1 MSSKSRLSSGI
12 STDLFADLEPPKPA
26 IEVIAQDAVL
36 LRGLIS
42 SHEQQ
47 LLHEIQNILN
57 LAPLRQVTTPSGLKM
72 SVTMSNC
79 GDVGW
84 VSDRR
89 GYRYETRDPD
99 TGQPWPSLPALF
111 IQLAQNSAALA
122 GYPNFSPDACLI
134 NRYVPGARMSLHQD
148 KDERDF
154 NAPIV
159 SVSLGLPAVFLFG
172 GLQRVDKA
180 LRIGL
185 EHGDIVVWG
194 GSNRLAFHGIAP
206 LAEGQHPL
214 LGSQR
219 INLTFRKAH

>member
-12 STDLFADLEPPKPA
+12 STDLFADLAPPKPA

-36 LRGLIS
+36 LRGLIT

-172 GLQRVDKA
+172 GLQRGDKA

-219 INLTFRKAH
+219 LNLTFRKAH

>member
-1 MSSKSRLSSGI
+1 MSYTSRLGSGI
-12 STDLFADLEPPKPA
+12 TADLFADLEPQKPDVE
-26 IEVIAQDAVL
+26 IITQNAVL
-36 LRGLIS
+36 LRGLITPY
-42 SHEQQ
+42 EQQ
-47 LLHEIQNILN
+47 LIQEIQNILK
-57 LAPLRQVTTPSGLKM
+57 LAPLRAVTTPSGLKM

-89 GYRYETRDPD
+89 GYRYEASDPNS
-99 TGQPWPSLPALF
+99 GKPWPAIPPLF
-111 IQLAQNSAALA
+111 IQIAQHAAGLA
-122 GYPNFSPDACLI
+122 GYADFSPDACLI

-159 SVSLGLPAVFLFG
+159 SISLGLPAVFLFG
-172 GLQRVDKA
+172 GLQRSDKA

-206 LAEGQHPL
+206 LADGQHPL

-219 INLTFRKAH
+219 LNLTFRKAL

>member
-1 MSSKSRLSSGI
+1 MSPNSTMVSGVT
-12 STDLFADLEPPKPA
+12 SDLFADLEPPKPA

-36 LRGLIS
+36 LRGLIT

-47 LLHEIQNILN
+47 LLHEIHNILN

-89 GYRYETRDPD
+89 GYRYEACDPNS
-99 TGQPWPSLPALF
+99 GKPWPGIPPLF
-111 IQLAQNSAALA
+111 IQLAQNAAALA
-122 GYPNFSPDACLI
+122 GYPNFTPDACLI
-134 NRYVPGARMSLHQD
+134 NRYAPGARMSLHQD
-148 KDERDF
+148 KDESDF
-154 NAPIV
+154 SAPIV

-172 GLQRVDKA
+172 GLQRSDKA
-180 LRIGL
+180 RRIGL

-194 GSNRLAFHGIAP
+194 GVNRLAFHGIAP

-219 INLTFRKAH
+219 FNLTFRKAL